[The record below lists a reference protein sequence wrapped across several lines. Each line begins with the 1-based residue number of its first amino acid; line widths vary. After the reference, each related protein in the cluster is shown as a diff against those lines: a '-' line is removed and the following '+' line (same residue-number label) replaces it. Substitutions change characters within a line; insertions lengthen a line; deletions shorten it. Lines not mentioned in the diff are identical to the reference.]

1 MESERTPDDIRV
13 VLFDAGGVLVEL
25 AGIDVMLQWL
35 GPGFTAE
42 ELWRRWLTSE
52 SVRGFETGR
61 IGGDEFAAGVIRE
74 FKLKIAPDDFLD
86 AFTGWPVGL
95 FPGALE
101 LLEEIPGTYRRA
113 LLSNSNVLHW
123 PRVLEDM
130 KLGAAFE
137 HHFVSHLTGR
147 IKPDEDA
154 FLHVTES
161 LDCRPGEVL
170 FLDDNQLNVDAAARV
185 GMHARRVLGPGAA
198 RSTLADFGVLPHP
211 PGAPA

>member
-1 MESERTPDDIRV
+1 
-13 VLFDAGGVLVEL
+13 
-25 AGIDVMLQWL
+25 
-35 GPGFTAE
+35 
-42 ELWRRWLTSE
+42 
-52 SVRGFETGR
+52 
-61 IGGDEFAAGVIRE
+61 
-74 FKLKIAPDDFLD
+74 
-86 AFTGWPVGL
+86 VGL

-101 LLEEIPGTYRRA
+101 LLEDIPGTYRRA